1 MGLFP
6 IVGGVL
12 QAIPQPV
19 LGGATIIMFGTVAAA
34 GLKIISSIELGRR
47 ETIILATS
55 LGLGLGVT
63 FAPDLLT
70 GLPVLA
76 KNIFGSGISTGGIC
90 ALVLNILL
98 PGERR

>member
-1 MGLFP
+1 M
-6 IVGGVL
+6 
-12 QAIPQPV
+12 
-19 LGGATIIMFGTVAAA
+19 LGGAIIIMFSSVAVT
-34 GLKIISSIELGRR
+34 GLKIVASIELGRR

-76 KNIFGSGISTGGIC
+76 KNIFGSGISTGGLC

-98 PGERR
+98 PGDRR